1 MHDAVADELG
11 VLEAGD
17 HGEDTLL
24 LAELQVGLETD
35 QVEDGLL
42 SVVLA
47 QLNDSVGLLAGVGI
61 GQTNGLQG
69 AVAQGVKTAAGHDFH
84 GHAAFEDIVV
94 LETMDLGS
102 LGGHQFLVEGIILLF
117 IHGAVDV
124 VGVAA
129 VIAGLPP
136 GLGHVDGLHG
146 DQGCCGVK
154 EMQVIGLTEILAN
167 GVGQGIGSQRTGSH
181 DDRTL
186 GDLGDFLLDDGDV
199 GMISD
204 LLGDHLG
211 KAHTVN
217 GQTAAGFHAG
227 SLGALH
233 DDAAH
238 AAQLFLQQT
247 DRIFQTVAPEGIGAD
262 KLCEIFGM
270 MGGTLLGRTHLVE
283 FYLDAP
289 LGQLPGG
296 FRACQACADDFYFHA
311 SASFFLEEVFL
322 LVVFF
327 VVVVFLAA
335 VFLVEAFFAAGFFA
349 VFFSSTTISPSGSP
363 GTDSVVFFL

>member
-1 MHDAVADELG
+1 MG
-11 VLEAGD
+11 LEA
-17 HGEDTLL
+17 H
-24 LAELQVGLETD
+24 

-42 SVVLA
+42 GVVLA
-47 QLNDSVGLLAGVGI
+47 QLDDGVGLLAGVGV
-61 GQTNGLQG
+61 GQTHGLQG
-69 AVAQGVKTAAGHDFH
+69 AVAQGFEAAASHNLH
-84 GHAAFEDIVV
+84 GHAAFEDVVV
-94 LETMDLGS
+94 LEAVDFSG
-102 LGGHQFLVEGIILLF
+102 LGGHQFLVECVVLLPV
-117 IHGAVDV
+117 HGAVDV

-146 DQGCCGVK
+146 DQRSGCIE
-154 EMQVIGLTEILAN
+154 EMQVVGLAEVLAD
-167 GVGQGIGSQRTGSH
+167 GVGQGVGSQGAGSH
-181 DDRTL
+181 DDGTL
-186 GDLGDFLLDDGDV
+186 RDLGDFLLDDGDV
-199 GMISD
+199 GMVSD

-227 SLGALH
+227 RLGALH

-238 AAQLFLQQT
+238 AAQLFLQQA
-247 DRIFQTVAPEGIGAD
+247 DGVLQPVAAQRVGANQ
-262 KLCEIFGM
+262 LCEIFGM
-270 MGGTLLGRTHLVE
+270 MGRALLGGTHLVE

-289 LGQLPGG
+289 LCQLPGG

-322 LVVFF
+322 VVDFF

-363 GTDSVVFFL
+363 GTVSVVFFL